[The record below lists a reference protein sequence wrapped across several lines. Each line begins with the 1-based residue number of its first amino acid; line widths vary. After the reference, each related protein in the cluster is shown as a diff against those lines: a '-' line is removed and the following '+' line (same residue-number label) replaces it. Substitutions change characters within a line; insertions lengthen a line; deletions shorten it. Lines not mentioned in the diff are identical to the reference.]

1 MKNYLS
7 FGGGVNS
14 VALHLLLLDQ
24 GVDFESVFVNHGTD
38 WPETY
43 QYLAGFQWW
52 LKKNGHRPIIVLVPN
67 VAGHSSL
74 YDYCHFNSWVPSHM
88 RRWCTDKFKIRT
100 LNAYFKTPCFVMI
113 GIDASESHRARI
125 AVEKGIEKRYPL
137 IEDEI
142 DREGCKR
149 IILDHDLPLPMKSGC
164 YICPYQTKG
173 QWIALRTK
181 HPDLFCKARQLEEIS
196 IASRVRRGK
205 APLTLSASKKTLDV
219 IVNEGQAKIF
229 EADEY
234 PPCHCGL

>member
-1 MKNYLS
+1 MRNYLS

-14 VALHLLLLDQ
+14 VALHLHLLDQ

-52 LKKNGHRPIIVLVPN
+52 LKANGHRPITILSPT
-67 VAGHSSL
+67 VAGHSNL
-74 YDYCHFNSWVPSHM
+74 YEYCHSNMWVPSHM
-88 RRWCTDKFKIRT
+88 RRWCTDKFKIRP
-100 LNAYFKTPCFVMI
+100 LNAYFKTPAFVML

-137 IEDEI
+137 IEAEI
-142 DREGCKR
+142 DRAGCKR
-149 IILDHDLPLPMKSGC
+149 IILDHGLPIPMKSGC
-164 YICPYQTKG
+164 FICPYQSKG
-173 QWIALRTK
+173 QWIELRTK
-181 HPDLFCKARQLEEIS
+181 HSDLFCKARQLEERNRIER
-196 IASRVRRGK
+196 AKRGK
-205 APLTLSASKKTLDV
+205 APLTLSASRKTLDV